1 MFLNQP
7 GRSTKYMSR
16 LLEIES
22 KYIKDLFLFFSE
34 EYVRM
39 FRYKF
44 DKDKFESVLSERI
57 EFQIKS
63 RVVIDDISVIVHS
76 THDVAK
82 RRDSVLSGILE
93 GVEIEHDPVYV
104 TLYYKISRGLDITE
118 IKACV
123 K

>member
-1 MFLNQP
+1 
-7 GRSTKYMSR
+7 MSR

-34 EYVRM
+34 EYVLM

-44 DKDKFESVLSERI
+44 DKEKFESILSEKI

-63 RVVIDDISVIVHS
+63 RVHIDDIRVIVHS
-76 THDVAK
+76 THGVAK
-82 RRDSVLSGILE
+82 RRDFVLSGILE
-93 GVEIEHDPVYV
+93 DVEIEHDPVYI
-104 TLYYKISRGLDITE
+104 TLYYKKSRGLDITE
-118 IKACV
+118 IKACI